1 MLNMPPA
8 MPAIF
13 AGLLFT
19 VLLIC
24 GIAEFRRAPR
34 GRLLLYFV
42 LRMGA
47 FLLLALILT
56 SSGTLRWERTRIPLE
71 VILLR
76 DVSDSMRIQQE
87 SVRREFQAVHDET
100 LRALNAVPG
109 IRITEL
115 VFAAETAPAR
125 KSRVLPGGSTALGD
139 ALASLARRY
148 AGARIFLLS
157 DGRSNSGVHPAAAA
171 AFLKSQGAVLNV
183 LLPGRT
189 GEEQYPS
196 IVFESAAAP
205 DSFRSGQP
213 PLFRAMLLLSGIPEG
228 KSGTLHAELRIDGK
242 PAGEIRR
249 NADSPDVELRFN
261 PDAAVLPASG
271 WHEFEIRAELR
282 VPDAAPLRTVFR
294 DVFEVPAENAA
305 MLLWNR
311 MDPEL
316 SALLHLLRER
326 YRPFHFAYA
335 SVFAGESAKEQE
347 KRIDSLRLLMLG
359 PVLPD
364 ALSAGIRKR
373 IAARLHSGTLTL
385 LFLSPRVLN
394 AWSRDPEIGRYVPAA
409 AAAFTRLPDGT
420 RYRFTDSGRMHSLPF
435 ASLWRMTPKPSA
447 AAKRLP
453 GDWNGLPPLV
463 LSTGNVS
470 AFAPAGTWRW
480 RLSPD
485 RSRALAYTPF
495 WTQMLGS
502 CDNFDGSDLHFSI
515 VRADTLLS
523 SDLYRFTVE
532 DYGRKTSGTELRLL
546 RRDTGTGTMRKLLS
560 FGPAE
565 NRVSSALLRITE
577 PGVHWFQAEDA
588 KSNRRTK
595 PVPLVVRGNE
605 KEQRFSTPDTEMLR
619 MLAELGGGSALGR
632 AAVRSAAEKLA
643 ELAEKPAYVHS
654 RQYQEPPAGFR
665 MLCAL
670 LAFLL
675 LAAEWLLRKK
685 ESCHAGS

>member
-1 MLNMPPA
+1 MLNAPA
-8 MPAIF
+8 AAALVP
-13 AGLLFT
+13 GLLFA
-19 VLLIC
+19 VLLVC

-42 LRMGA
+42 LRAGA
-47 FLLLALILT
+47 FLLLSLILAY
-56 SSGTLRWERTRIPLE
+56 SGTFRWEKTRIPRE
-71 VILLR
+71 IVLLR
-76 DVSDSMRIQQE
+76 DVSDSMKIQPE
-87 SVRREFQAVHDET
+87 PVRRGFEAIYEET
-100 LRALNAVPG
+100 LRALNAVSG
-109 IRITEL
+109 VRITEL

-125 KSRVLPGGSTALGD
+125 KHATLPGGSTALGD

-157 DGRSNSGVHPAAAA
+157 DGRSNCGAHPAAAA
-171 AFLKSQGAVLNV
+171 AFLKNQGAALNV

-196 IVFESAAAP
+196 IAFESAAAP
-205 DSFRSGQP
+205 DSFRSGHP

-228 KSGTLHAELRIDGK
+228 KTGTLQAELLIDGRTADK
-242 PAGEIRR
+242 IRR
-249 NADSPDVELRFN
+249 NAEVPAAELLFTPD
-261 PDAAVLPASG
+261 DAVLPASG

-282 VPDAAPLRTVFR
+282 VPDAAPVRAVFR
-294 DVFEVPAENAA
+294 DVFEIPAENAA
-305 MLLWNR
+305 MLLWSR

-316 SALLHLLRER
+316 SALLPLLRQR

-335 SVFAGESAKEQE
+335 SVFAKESAKDQE

-359 PVLPD
+359 PVLPE
-364 ALSAGIRKR
+364 ALTADIRKR
-373 IAARLHSGTLTL
+373 IADKLHRKTLTL

-394 AWSRDPEIGRYVPAA
+394 AWSRDPELGTYVPAA
-409 AAAFTRLPDGT
+409 GAAFMRLPDGT
-420 RYRFTDSGRMHSLPF
+420 RYRFTDSGRAHSLPF

-447 AAKRLP
+447 AARRLP
-453 GDWNGLPPLV
+453 GDWNGLPPLA

-470 AFAPAGTWRW
+470 AFAPADTWRW

-485 RSRALAYTPF
+485 RSRALAYVPF
-495 WTQMLGS
+495 WTQMLES

-515 VRADTLLS
+515 VRADPLLGG
-523 SDLYRFTVE
+523 DLYRFTVE
-532 DYGRKTSGTELRLL
+532 DYGRETSGAKLQLL
-546 RRDTGTGTMRKLLS
+546 RKDPETGTMRKLLS

-588 KSNRRTK
+588 KSRRRTQS
-595 PVPLVVRGNE
+595 VPLVVRGNE
-605 KEQRFSTPDTEMLR
+605 TELRFNTPDTEMLR

-632 AAVRSAAEKLA
+632 SAVRSAAEKLA
-643 ELAEKPAYVHS
+643 ETAGKPAYVHS
-654 RQYQEPPAGFR
+654 RKYQDPPAGFR

-670 LAFLL
+670 LALLL

-685 ESCHAGS
+685 ESCHAES